1 MSPYRITL
9 RYRVPQRLS
18 YPRNMTK
25 NLMHKLTC
33 GLLIVCALYSQAADL
48 PAVGNLA
55 SQTAATFINH
65 ANDAD
70 ALRAAAKESADIVT
84 SEKLCRISEVSANL
98 AVSAV
103 TVIHMYSQVNP
114 GQRVPALAELK
125 TYLQFVSGALDAQI
139 SGCTWVASNAR
150 KSGIT
155 SEAERLRKDL
165 RTLKEYL
172 RAFQKIQPMDI
183 LPESPEGL
191 QKPVF

>member
-1 MSPYRITL
+1 
-9 RYRVPQRLS
+9 
-18 YPRNMTK
+18 
-25 NLMHKLTC
+25 MHKLTC
-33 GLLIVCALYSQAADL
+33 FLLIGCSFYSQAAEL

-55 SQTAATFINH
+55 TQTALAFINH

-84 SEKLCRISEVSANL
+84 AEKLCRISEVSANL

-103 TVIHMYSQVNP
+103 TMIHMYSQVNP
-114 GQRVPALAELK
+114 RQRDAALSELK
-125 TYLQFVSGALDAQI
+125 TYLQFVSAALDAQI
-139 SGCTWVASNAR
+139 NGCTWVASNAR
-150 KSGIT
+150 KTGIT

-183 LPESPEGL
+183 LPESPEGF
-191 QKPVF
+191 QKPTF